1 MSVTRRLKKIFSK
14 TKKSGEPKP
23 EPLTAAQKLY
33 NKINDVAMEEAAE
46 FVRANI
52 AQALIFEDIEKIMK
66 YSLDTSAKNGLL
78 LEFGVFRGKSINL
91 LARHLKEAEDAR
103 PIYGFDAFLGLQEDW
118 SGTDHRSFNQF
129 NLQGV
134 APKVED
140 NVELVRG
147 WIEDTLPTFLEKHRG
162 DISYLHIDT
171 DTYTPCKTILTLC
184 KDRLKSGSVILFD
197 DMLCYPGWK
206 NGEFKALEETFSPGE
221 YTWRAFCGWR
231 AMLVIN

>member
-14 TKKSGEPKP
+14 RKNSGEPKP

-33 NKINDVAMEEAAE
+33 NKINDIAIEEAAG
-46 FVRANI
+46 FVRENI

-66 YSLDTSAKNGLL
+66 YSLDNGTKDGLL

-91 LARHLKEAEDAR
+91 LARHLKQGGDTR

-118 SGTDHRSFNQF
+118 SGTDHTSLTQF
-129 NLQGV
+129 NLHGV

-140 NVELVRG
+140 NVELVEG
-147 WIEDTLPTFLEKHRG
+147 WIEDTLPKFLAQHSG
-162 DISYLHIDT
+162 NISYLHVDT

-184 KDRLKSGSVILFD
+184 KDRLTSGSVILFD
-197 DMLCYPGWK
+197 DMLCYPGWR